1 MYQIKL
7 EKFEGP
13 LGLLLQLVEGRKL
26 EITEISLSQV
36 TEEYL
41 SCLDSGQ
48 IPEEELADFLVIAA
62 KLLLIKSRCLLPDL
76 AAEEEGLGLEEQ
88 LRMYKEFVEA
98 AKKIE
103 DLIRKKHFAYFR
115 TAPLKPED
123 IGFYAPKGLKVGK
136 LARMFE
142 EILAGLKPFLDLPRA
157 TLEKTISIKEKIKQ
171 IEEAMVGLKQVGFK
185 QLLKNVKTRTEIII
199 CFLAL
204 LELIKQRT
212 VAVRQE
218 EIFEEIVIQN
228 VD

>member
-13 LGLLLQLVEGRKL
+13 LGLLLQLVEGEKL

-41 SCLDSGQ
+41 SCLKSGQ

-76 AAEEEGLGLEEQ
+76 EAETEGLGLEEQ

-98 AKKIE
+98 AKQIE
-103 DLIRKKHFAYFR
+103 AMIKKKHFAFFR
-115 TAPLKPED
+115 LAPLKPEE
-123 IGFYAPKGLKVGK
+123 IGFFAPKGLKVGK
-136 LARMFE
+136 LASVFE
-142 EILAGLKPFLDLPRA
+142 EILARLNPFLDLPRA

-171 IEEAMVGLKQVGFK
+171 IEEMLVGLKQVGFK
-185 QLLKNVKTRTEIII
+185 QLLKSVKTRTEIIV

-212 VAVRQE
+212 VVVRQE
-218 EIFEEIVIQN
+218 EMFEEIVIQN